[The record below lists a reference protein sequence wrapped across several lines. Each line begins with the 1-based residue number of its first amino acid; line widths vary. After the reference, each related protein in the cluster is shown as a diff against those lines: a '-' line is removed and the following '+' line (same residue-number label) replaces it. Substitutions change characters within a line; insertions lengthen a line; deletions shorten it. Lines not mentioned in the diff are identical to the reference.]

1 MLSGKNVR
9 CCSEQIVKCFFGQ
22 TVRCCSGKTFICFS
36 GQHVRCYF
44 WQDITFVKMEVKI
57 CKFHYHGHC
66 KFGPNCRN
74 LYTPETCV
82 TTFWDWL
89 TCPSRHPKPCK
100 YHIQFVNCLFGSSCS
115 YLHVAKENEIEALK
129 KDLTNILALVNAKEK
144 EIQVTMLAPAPV
156 CAPGV
161 ATGQPTKGH
170 PGPYGERWQVQ
181 FAPSE
186 ALLFNNDHTKITKP
200 PPLHCLKTEKMMSTV
215 MKKITHVRTVGL
227 LSHSHCFS
235 TMTQTLSSAPSPNVV
250 APPGAPHR

>member
-1 MLSGKNVR
+1 
-9 CCSEQIVKCFFGQ
+9 
-22 TVRCCSGKTFICFS
+22 
-36 GQHVRCYF
+36 
-44 WQDITFVKMEVKI
+44 MEVKI

-100 YHIQFVNCLFGSSCS
+100 YHIQFDNCLFGSSCS

-200 PPLHCLKTEKMMSTV
+200 PPLHCTV
-215 MKKITHVRTVGL
+215 WRQRRWWVQWWKRLPMWELWGYWVIRIAFLPWHKHFHRHLHQMWWPLQEL
-227 LSHSHCFS
+227 LIDSNSWYVCV
-235 TMTQTLSSAPSPNVV
+235 P
-250 APPGAPHR
+250 